1 MLLNFEIENWTCFR
15 NRTSF
20 TMQAG
25 SERDPDGRIAKIGAP
40 SRPLKVLPLAAIY
53 GNNASGKTRF
63 VTALSFLRDLV
74 LEEYKTGVLPVFP
87 FLLDDESAKSPTHF
101 NLQFV
106 IHEEVYELDVV
117 LTDSSILKE
126 SLAKYNSRTTSKAFI
141 YEREGQSV
149 KSCAWGGDAFCKFVN
164 TMTVDPT
171 RLFLTLSSIFAGQ
184 DPLVASIFGWF
195 ASSLVLITPGSHYL
209 GVDDCCADGS
219 MDAKTRDYL
228 SRFDTGISRLE
239 APLVSLD
246 TFRPQ
251 LIDDLRRTLKPG
263 TCTRRLVGKE
273 LYLFAF
279 DGKKELTAKRV
290 TALHAKT
297 SGGDMPFPMAFESDG
312 TRRMLDFIPA
322 ISRLSEPNQEI
333 VFVVDEIDRN
343 LHHLVTRALI
353 EDFLMTCNAKTRAQL
368 IFTTHDLLLMDQDL
382 CRRDEMW
389 VTDKDPEGKSTLTDF
404 ASFKGLRK
412 DTKIRDV
419 YLDGRLGGIP
429 RHI

>member
-1 MLLNFEIENWTCFR
+1 MLLNFEIENWTCFL

-25 SERDPDGRIAKIGAP
+25 GERDPQGRIAKIGAP
-40 SRPLKVLPLAAIY
+40 TRPLKVLPLAAIY

-63 VTALSFLRDLV
+63 VSALSFLRDLV
-74 LEEYKTGVLPVFP
+74 VEEYKTGVLPVFP
-87 FLLDDESAKSPTHF
+87 FLLDEEASQRPTHL

-106 IHEEVYELDVV
+106 VHDEVYELDVV
-117 LTDSSILKE
+117 LTDSEILRE
-126 SLAKYNSRTTSKAFI
+126 TLAKYNSRTTAKSFV
-141 YEREGQSV
+141 YERVGKSV
-149 KSCAWGGDAFCKFVN
+149 NSCTWGGDAFCKFVN

-171 RLFLTLSSIFAGQ
+171 RLFLTLSNIFAGQ
-184 DPLVASIFGWF
+184 DPLVSSIFNWF
-195 ASSLVLITPGSHYL
+195 AFSLIVITPGSHYI
-209 GVDDCCADGS
+209 GVDDCCADGC
-219 MDAKTRDYL
+219 MDEKTRDYL
-228 SRFDTGISRLE
+228 ARFDTGISRLE
-239 APLVSLD
+239 APNVSLD

-251 LIDDLRRTLKPG
+251 LIEELRRSLKPG
-263 TCTRRLVGKE
+263 TCMRRLVGKE
-273 LYLFAF
+273 LYLFSF
-279 DGKKELTAKRV
+279 DEKKELMAKRV
-290 TALHAKT
+290 TALHAMT
-297 SGGDMPFPMAFESDG
+297 SGKLMPFPMAFESDG

-322 ISRLSEPNQEI
+322 ISRLSDTDQEI

-343 LHHLVTRALI
+343 LHHMVTRALI
-353 EDFLMTCNAKTRAQL
+353 EDFLNTCNVNTRAQL
-368 IFTTHDLLLMDQDL
+368 IFTTHDLLLMDQEL

-389 VTDKDPEGKSTLTDF
+389 VSDKDPDGKSTLADF